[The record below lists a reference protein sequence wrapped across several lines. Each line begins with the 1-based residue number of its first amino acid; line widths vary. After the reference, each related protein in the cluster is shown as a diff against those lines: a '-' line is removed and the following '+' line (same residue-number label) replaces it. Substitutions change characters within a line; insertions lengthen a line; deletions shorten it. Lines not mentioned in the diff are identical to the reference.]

1 MHVVQFMQHMRS
13 ALPKHVLKFTKVFVT
28 EWRIQNSSNKWTYFF
43 WKRRFKKSFTDFVK
57 AEFYVSFLCTKMLPI
72 AKKTV
77 FWKKT
82 LVHIYCCC
90 KNNFLINLCSC
101 AYALFHFSW
110 IKTIILK
117 HDGKKKRQY
126 SGLGIPSLVFWAIR
140 SKKRVISSFLVSDLS
155 DLLTSL
161 IKKEGMSESVFFKNV
176 QKIWF

>member
-126 SGLGIPSLVFWAIR
+126 SGLGILSLVFWAIR
-140 SKKRVISSFLVSDLS
+140 SKKRVIRSFLVSNLS
-155 DLLTSL
+155 DLRTSL
-161 IKKEGMSESVFFKNV
+161 IKKEGMSESVFF
-176 QKIWF
+176 